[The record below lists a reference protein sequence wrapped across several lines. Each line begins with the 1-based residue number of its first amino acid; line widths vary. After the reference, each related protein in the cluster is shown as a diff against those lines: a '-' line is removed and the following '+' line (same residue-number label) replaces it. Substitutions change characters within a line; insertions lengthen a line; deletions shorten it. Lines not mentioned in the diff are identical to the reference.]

1 MKRRDGVFHFAARV
15 HRAERLIELPQLL
28 YVVRVVEYFGCKRYI
43 TVVSRKRVKLR
54 PLSRSREIV
63 RIPLLARLEISGAPR
78 DLNGQRGYIF
88 TDTEPLQRSVKGFYK
103 IGRNTESVQS
113 LRKMCIRDS
122 YTSGHIKYTKSSDSD
137 ISSVTLSF
145 EAENSKNVLMYIP
158 SDYTR
163 ECKLYVNGA
172 AKDTYF
178 ANETCRIVDIGID
191 VYKRQPKRCL
201 SCSF

>member
-78 DLNGQRGYIF
+78 DLNGQRAYIF

-113 LRKMCIRDS
+113 LRKLRHLLRLHVRRVILYEADRTVSVS
-122 YTSGHIKYTKSSDSD
+122 YEKIVRRFVEFRILPAK
-137 ISSVTLSF
+137 IV
-145 EAENSKNVLMYIP
+145 
-158 SDYTR
+158 
-163 ECKLYVNGA
+163 CNGA
-172 AKDTYF
+172 YAAHIYLLILHRFIRRD
-178 ANETCRIVDIGID
+178 
-191 VYKRQPKRCL
+191 L
-201 SCSF
+201 